1 VVLHRANRS
10 GKRWLP
16 CLSCGGGEDFRRGD
30 GKRWVLKFNVV
41 GRGECAGRVDRV
53 VRQRVSVVEGE
64 DALVRWD
71 VRC

>member
-1 VVLHRANRS
+1 MVLHRANRS

-41 GRGECAGRVDRV
+41 GRVDRV
-53 VRQRVSVVEGE
+53 VRQRVRVVEGE

>member
-41 GRGECAGRVDRV
+41 GRVDRV
-53 VRQRVSVVEGE
+53 VRQRVRVVEGE